1 MSERA
6 APFPRGEE
14 RREAA
19 TTDDAARFALA
30 HDLRA
35 ALNAIKTWTHVL
47 EAHLGAPDPIARRAL
62 DGILLGVEDQ
72 VRVIERM
79 LEGRSPPGR

>member
-19 TTDDAARFALA
+19 TDDAARLALA

-35 ALNAIKTWTHVL
+35 ALNGIKTWTHVL
-47 EAHLGAPDPIARRAL
+47 EAHLGTQDPIARRAL
-62 DGILLGVEDQ
+62 DGILLGVADQ

-79 LEGRSPPGR
+79 LEERTPPEG

>member
-6 APFPRGEE
+6 APFPPGEE
-14 RREAA
+14 RRKAA
-19 TTDDAARFALA
+19 TDDAARFALA

-35 ALNAIKTWTHVL
+35 ALNGIKTWTHVL
-47 EAHLGAPDPIARRAL
+47 EGHLGAPDPIARRAL

-79 LEGRSPPGR
+79 LEGRAPPER